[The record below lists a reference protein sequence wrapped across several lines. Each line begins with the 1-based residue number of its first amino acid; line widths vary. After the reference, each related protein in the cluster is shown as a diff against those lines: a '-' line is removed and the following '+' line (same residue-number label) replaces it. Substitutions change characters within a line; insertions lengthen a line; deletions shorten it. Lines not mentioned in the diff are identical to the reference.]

1 MYSGLSRKEFGKK
14 FGSKENTVYQWECGR
29 FAPKLPKLL
38 AISQYYNVSLDSIV
52 CGRTHGGSILEK
64 RINSASAANPES
76 FYKFEKDYTDQIM
89 TQFNALSDIHK
100 ERLIGYLDALSKVE
114 E

>member
-1 MYSGLSRKEFGKK
+1 MYSGLSRKEFGKR

-52 CGRTHGGSILEK
+52 CGRALGESILEK
-64 RINSASAANPES
+64 RINSASTVNPES
-76 FYKFEKDYTDQIM
+76 SDILERNYTDQIM
-89 TQFNALSDIHK
+89 AQFNALTNTHK

-114 E
+114 D